1 MRKRLRLVC
10 LDRFAFSS
18 VPLPTAWRPAR
29 SEKRSSVAIAA
40 GETLV
45 TRRYAIPAADPT
57 TLVARMLADVGRAL
71 AQNPRLPVGVVQSLR
86 DLGPEVPASLQQP

>member
-1 MRKRLRLVC
+1 MWKCPRLVC
-10 LDRFAFSS
+10 LDRFDFSR
-18 VPLPTAWRPAR
+18 VPRPTAWRPAR

-45 TRRYAIPAADPT
+45 TRRYAIPAAEPT
-57 TLVARMLADVGRAL
+57 TLVARMLADVGRAR
-71 AQNPRLPVGVVQSLR
+71 AQNPRLPGGVVQLLR